1 MDNDFIPPT
10 FDYIVK
16 GVFGSQDDIGNTI
29 GLLTPILGI
38 DPAEYAGVFI
48 TDPFLNQDSP
58 EGKKSIL
65 DIKLIFPSG
74 KTIQV
79 EVQVRDLKN
88 MTQRVLYDQAKMIT
102 DQMQMGDD
110 YQIIQP
116 IISVLILDHVMF
128 PDEPKYLNTY
138 EFLNTESH
146 RPFTDLQKVITLEL
160 PKLPKTDDGCPVWPW
175 GKFFTCQSE
184 EEMETLTTVHP
195 EVRPSVERYE
205 QLAQTDYMRD
215 LYRYEQK
222 KRLDAKA
229 REDFVRDEGLEKGLK
244 EGLAQGLELGKQE
257 GDAIGYNRAK
267 EEALKEARQQMETL
281 ARKLKD
287 LGVTEDKIALAT
299 GLSVGEVGR

>member
-1 MDNDFIPPT
+1 MKTTNDNDFIPPT

-38 DPAEYAGVFI
+38 NPEEYTGVFI
-48 TDPFLNQDSP
+48 TNPYLNRSSP
-58 EGKKSIL
+58 EDKESIL
-65 DIKLIFPSG
+65 DIKLILPSG
-74 KTIQV
+74 QIIQV

-110 YQIIQP
+110 YQKIQP
-116 IISVLILDHVMF
+116 IISVLILDHIMF

-138 EFLNTESH
+138 EFLNIESH

-175 GKFFTCQSE
+175 AKFFICQSE
-184 EEMETLTTVHP
+184 EEMETLTAVHP
-195 EVRPSVERYE
+195 EVRTSVERYE

-229 REDFVRDEGLEKGLK
+229 REDFVRDEGIELGRKEALK
-244 EGLAQGLELGKQE
+244 EGLVQGLELGKQE
-257 GDAIGYNRAK
+257 GEAIGYNRA
-267 EEALKEARQQMETL
+267 METL
-281 ARKLKD
+281 ARKLKGMG
-287 LGVTEDKIALAT
+287 LTEDKIALAT
-299 GLSVGEVGR
+299 GLSVGEVGRL